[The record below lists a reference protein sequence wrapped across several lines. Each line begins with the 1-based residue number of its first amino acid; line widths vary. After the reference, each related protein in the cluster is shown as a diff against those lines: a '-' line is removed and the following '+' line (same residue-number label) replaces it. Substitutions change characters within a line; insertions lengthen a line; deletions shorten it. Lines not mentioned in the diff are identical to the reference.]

1 MADNVSVYPPDYDTD
16 IGTVRALIPDVERV
30 DFTGEGVPTYMFSD
44 AHLRALLRLYA
55 SRPSEAGRI
64 KRAAADAISAVANSE
79 ALISKVIKTEDLQ
92 TDGAKVANALLAGAR
107 QLRDDAER
115 DDEQSEDEYA
125 FQIVDFQPYPLDC
138 LPYTLRGFPQR
149 CCMTSYAGGCGCA
162 GSKDRGAGFGSG
174 HV

>member
-1 MADNVSVYPPDYDTD
+1 MADTTSVYPPDFSTD
-16 IGTVRALIPDVERV
+16 IGAVRALIPDVERV

-44 AHLRALLRLYA
+44 AHLRVLLSLYA
-55 SRPSEAGRI
+55 SRPSRAGQI
-64 KRAAADAISAVANSE
+64 KRAAADAIVAVANSE

-92 TDGAKVANALLAGAR
+92 TDGAKVANALLVGAR
-107 QLRDDAER
+107 QLRDDADQ
-115 DDEQSEDEYA
+115 DDEREDDEYA
-125 FQIVDFQPYPLDC
+125 FAIVDFQPYPLDC

-149 CCMTSYAGGCGCA
+149 CCVTSYAGGCGCA